1 MSKDKILLEV
11 QQFIEERDLFN
22 QSHKLLVGVSGGL
35 DSMVLVHIL
44 KALGFTIGIGHV
56 NYHLR
61 GSDSDKDQELVQKI
75 AAENGFPFHL
85 LSCESEEME
94 TSSLQENARN
104 LRYNWFNELVSQHTY
119 NFILTAHHKD
129 DSLETILMN
138 FFRGSSPRGLS
149 GISPKRDNLR
159 RPLLT
164 HSKEELLEF
173 AQNNNLEWREDATNL
188 RSDYNRN
195 FIRHDVVPIIEKRW
209 PGFKQ
214 AVLSNAET
222 MRENE
227 ILKDF
232 WVQNELSSLKSEQD
246 GFITLNLEKIRKSL
260 APLTLLREALEN
272 IPLEKEVLRDILQP
286 HQSGT
291 EWLSNDLRYRFI
303 IEPGDILSGE
313 DLSRYT
319 DFVPVKISEGTSR
332 VKTDRGK
339 LKIKST
345 NNFQKTNDRNVAIL
359 RQNKLKFP
367 LILRSWKA
375 GDVFHP
381 QGMYGNKKKV
391 KSFLTDLKLGK
402 RMKEKVLVLCSEG
415 EIVWVVGYR
424 TDERFAVKD
433 FKNEENP
440 WVLKWSGSKD

>member
-75 AAENGFPFHL
+75 AAENGFPFHF